1 MRDFSLLL
9 LGLLVGFSSAALGI
23 GGGVTMVPS
32 LTLLFKLDIKKA
44 VGISLTTII
53 PVATVGVVTYF
64 VLNYSYIRIF
74 VALLIIVGSVVGP
87 KYGVTIASK
96 VSSNLLTK
104 LFSIFLL
111 FAGLKL
117 IGVINIPIG
126 YNSNSIIYP
135 LLVVLGLFAGLSSA
149 MFGIGGGVIM
159 VPVLNLFFG
168 LTIHESI
175 ATSLTVIIPTTIA
188 GAFFHNKIN
197 GISKSEIKYLIPT
210 ALIGA
215 VVGALTTSNLPEV
228 TLKFVFGLFLML
240 CSFIIFFQKKKF
252 TEKRK

>member
-9 LGLLVGFSSAALGI
+9 LGFVVGISSAALGI
-23 GGGVTMVPS
+23 GGGVTMVPA

-44 VGISLTTII
+44 IGISLSTII
-53 PVATVGVVTYF
+53 PVAVVGVITYC
-64 VLNYSYIRIF
+64 VLNCSYIRIF
-74 VALLIIVGSVVGP
+74 IALLIAVGSVVGA

-104 LFSIFLL
+104 LFSILLL
-111 FAGLKL
+111 FVGLKL
-117 IGVINIPIG
+117 TGVIDIPIG

-159 VPVLNLFFG
+159 VPALNLFFG

-197 GISKSEIKYLIPT
+197 GISKREVKFLIPM
-210 ALIGA
+210 AIVGA
-215 VVGALTTSNLPEV
+215 VIGALTANNLPEF
-228 TLKFVFGLFLML
+228 TLKFIFGLFLIP
-240 CSFIIFFQKKKF
+240 CAFVIFFQKKKNNR
-252 TEKRK
+252 ER

>member
-1 MRDFSLLL
+1 MRDFSLLS

-23 GGGVTMVPS
+23 GGGVTMVPA

-44 VGISLTTII
+44 VGISLSTII
-53 PVATVGVVTYF
+53 PVATVGVITYC
-64 VLNYSYIRIF
+64 VLNCSYIRIF
-74 VALLIIVGSVVGP
+74 VALLIAVGSVVGA

-96 VSSNLLTK
+96 ISSSFLTK
-104 LFSIFLL
+104 LFSILLL
-111 FAGLKL
+111 FVGLKL
-117 IGVINIPIG
+117 IGIVDIPLG
-126 YNSNSIIYP
+126 ANSNSIIYP

-159 VPVLNLFFG
+159 VPALNLFFG

-197 GISKSEIKYLIPT
+197 GISKREVKFLIPM
-210 ALIGA
+210 AIVGA
-215 VVGALTTSNLPEV
+215 VVGALTANNLPAV
-228 TLKFVFGLFLML
+228 TLKFIFGLFLIV
-240 CSFIIFFQKKKF
+240 CSFVIFFQKRNSE
-252 TEKRK
+252 EKR